1 MLLLHLEGSIQA
13 ARKGQQ
19 QRQDVLADRDGMH
32 PGGVDQ
38 CPVTLSGFGR
48 IFYRHRRVNIKRK
61 SGNIADFLR
70 RWSRN
75 YDYMIVLDADS
86 LMSAPLP
93 LSILRFRIIPCP
105 LNIFRRVRYCP
116 LRRT

>member
-1 MLLLHLEGSIQA
+1 MSAIYESVAATGEIEKFDFYMLSDTGDA
-13 ARKGQQ
+13 ARQKQEEQ
-19 QRQDVLADRDGMH
+19 EWEKICR
-32 PGGVDQ
+32 
-38 CPVTLSGFGR
+38 TLGGFGR

-86 LMSAPLP
+86 LMSGEMIVGWRDVWSSRPM
-93 LSILRFRIIPCP
+93 S
-105 LNIFRRVRYCP
+105 V
-116 LRRT
+116 